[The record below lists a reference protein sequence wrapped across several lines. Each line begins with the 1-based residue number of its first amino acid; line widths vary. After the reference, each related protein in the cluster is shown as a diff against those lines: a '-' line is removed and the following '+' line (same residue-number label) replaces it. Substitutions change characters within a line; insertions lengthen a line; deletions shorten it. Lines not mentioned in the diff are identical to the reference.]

1 MYTFVPTDMDSYKN
15 SVKCAIDIAVIYSFL
30 DSNYTTILCP
40 NMGAYNTAFPS
51 ANFITYESTDN
62 YPIVGAVS
70 CTIEYPYL
78 YSYCIP
84 DIDAIICAHGISHLS
99 ANRSTV
105 IKSYFRS

>member
-51 ANFITYESTDN
+51 ANFNTYKSTDN
-62 YPIVGAVS
+62 CSIVGAVN
-70 CTIEYPYL
+70 CAIEYPHL
-78 YSYCIP
+78 YSFCAP
-84 DIDAIICAHGISHLS
+84 NFDTIICTHSSSHMP

-105 IKSYFRS
+105 IKSYFCS